1 MELQQFSFPAAGG
14 NGGCKEGKMTISS
27 VVGGR
32 VESMQDICGHK
43 EGVEGRIHRILINFT
58 TIQIPVLIPVHG
70 LQAVVL
76 SAHHPLHTR
85 AEWRVKASKE
95 KCGNIGRR
103 MLGKKRVGITH
114 MLLYLNSSPFQIW
127 ETACLAAQSERR
139 QGER

>member
-1 MELQQFSFPAAGG
+1 
-14 NGGCKEGKMTISS
+14 MTISS

-85 AEWRVKASKE
+85 AEWRVKASKQ
-95 KCGNIGRR
+95 KCSNIGRR
-103 MLGKKRVGITH
+103 MLGKNGEGEEIKQNI
-114 MLLYLNSSPFQIW
+114 SPLPFRSWREDVQLFK
-127 ETACLAAQSERR
+127 EK
-139 QGER
+139 GN